1 MKNWQTTTVLLLCL
15 VLASTTAC
23 NPFGGGGEEANQQLV
38 EVSRGDLTVTINGI
52 GNIIIA
58 EERMLS
64 FGSDGKVE
72 RVYVEEGD
80 RVNKGDA
87 LAKLDTDALE
97 LAVTQAK
104 LALTEQQVA
113 VTQAEVALTEKEV
126 AVTQAEVALTEKEVA
141 VTQAVVD
148 LETAEYNMYEAKD
161 IYIRRDIRTAEAD
174 VDEAQRYLDI
184 ALWDLNQAGPTG
196 TAKEFLQKVVIHA
209 QSRLDTAEDILEAML
224 AGTDPQEVVI
234 KKLEVELAQQ
244 SLELTQLS
252 QGLAG
257 QSLEQARQSLELA
270 QQSLELEQQ
279 SLVQARQ
286 SLAQARKQLDE
297 ATITAPF
304 GGVVAS
310 VDVDEGD
317 SILATTTIIHLVDLT
332 RLELEVE
339 VDEIDIPGVKMGQ
352 RAFIN
357 IDALPGVELEGKV
370 TFIPPVSR
378 EEPGLVLYDVKIGF
392 DVPQG
397 FELRGG
403 MSATADIVIDER
415 SNVLL
420 VPNQAITLD
429 SQGNPV
435 VMVMVNEQV
444 AERRIVAGISN
455 GSQTEILSGLSEGEV
470 VVVVIEE

>member
-1 MKNWQTTTVLLLCL
+1 V
-15 VLASTTAC
+15 
-23 NPFGGGGEEANQQLV
+23 
-38 EVSRGDLTVTINGI
+38 
-52 GNIIIA
+52 
-58 EERMLS
+58 
-64 FGSDGKVE
+64 
-72 RVYVEEGD
+72 
-80 RVNKGDA
+80 
-87 LAKLDTDALE
+87 
-97 LAVTQAK
+97 
-104 LALTEQQVA
+104 
-113 VTQAEVALTEKEV
+113 
-126 AVTQAEVALTEKEVA
+126 
-141 VTQAVVD
+141 
-148 LETAEYNMYEAKD
+148 YEAKD
-161 IYIRRDIRTAEAD
+161 IYIRRDIRTAQAD
-174 VDEAQRYLDI
+174 VDEAQRYLVD

-279 SLVQARQ
+279 SLTQARQ
-286 SLAQARKQLDE
+286 SLAQAQKQLDE

-429 SQGNPV
+429 SEGNPV